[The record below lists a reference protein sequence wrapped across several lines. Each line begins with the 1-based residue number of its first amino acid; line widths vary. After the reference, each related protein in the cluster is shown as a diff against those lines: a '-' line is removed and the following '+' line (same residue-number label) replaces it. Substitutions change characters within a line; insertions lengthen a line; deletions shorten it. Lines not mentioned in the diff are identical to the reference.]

1 MSKLWYFFCG
11 HLSADIVKKYIME
24 QDLVT
29 YLDARQLLPVLVAMA
44 ILLGLTCK
52 SGSVLSVIL
61 KMQ

>member
-1 MSKLWYFFCG
+1 
-11 HLSADIVKKYIME
+11 ME